1 MMQQTLACNRVG
13 VALLCITDRS
23 KSCERSRKCTAE
35 LSDVPWGHNKR
46 TVNVSTPSHLPR
58 ATQQAPHQILPLMKF
73 DIPMMTAAMTAMNK
87 DTVERE
93 ENVNS
98 L

>member
-1 MMQQTLACNRVG
+1 M
-13 VALLCITDRS
+13 ALLCITDRS

-46 TVNVSTPSHLPR
+46 TVNKRTVNVSTPSHLPR
-58 ATQQAPHQILPLMKF
+58 ARQQAPHQIHPLMKF

-87 DTVERE
+87 DAVEGE